1 MAAQRPQMQERRA
14 WILLLAAFAYVAA
27 MSSFGEAWLAPTSRR
42 AAAATIVA
50 GFGAP
55 AIAQEAEVG
64 RAGPAGSAIP
74 GVDDMKSLAD
84 SAEVVAARQAWREK
98 ESKRQEEIYKEFRG
112 WFTEFAKEG
121 QSVETRAE
129 LLQKMQDVTL
139 KEKMLPIGITREDV
153 VKGVRAVKF
162 NEGCIKDKIRKDPEC
177 KKLEKAYQ
185 KFLASIDKVYDRSLV
200 TAVEHGGLRYGVQ
213 TRFKALDMMMQD
225 WT

>member
-1 MAAQRPQMQERRA
+1 MAAQRLQAQERRA

-27 MSSFGEAWLAPTSRR
+27 MSSFGEAWLVPTSRR

-50 GFGAP
+50 GFAAP
-55 AIAQEAEVG
+55 ALAQDIEVG
-64 RAGPAGSAIP
+64 RAGPAGSAVP

-84 SAEVVAARQAWREK
+84 SPEVVAARQAWREK
-98 ESKRQEEIYKEFRG
+98 ESKRQEGIYKEFRS
-112 WFTEFAKEG
+112 WFAEFAKEG
-121 QSVETRAE
+121 QSVDTRAE
-129 LLQKMQDVTL
+129 LLGKMQDVTL

-200 TAVEHGGLRYGVQ
+200 TAR
-213 TRFKALDMMMQD
+213 
-225 WT
+225 

>member
-1 MAAQRPQMQERRA
+1 MVNSSHFRLVASPGQTMATQRLQVQERRA
-14 WILLLAAFAYVAA
+14 WILLLAALAYVAA
-27 MSSFGEAWLAPTSRR
+27 MSSFGEAWLVSTSRR

-50 GFGAP
+50 GFAAP
-55 AIAQEAEVG
+55 ALAQDIEVG
-64 RAGPAGSAIP
+64 RAGPAGSAVP

-84 SAEVVAARQAWREK
+84 SPEVVAARQAWREK
-98 ESKRQEEIYKEFRG
+98 ETKRQEEIYKQFRS

-121 QSVETRAE
+121 QSVDTRAE
-129 LLQKMQDVTL
+129 LLGKMQDVTL

-200 TAVEHGGLRYGVQ
+200 TAR
-213 TRFKALDMMMQD
+213 
-225 WT
+225 